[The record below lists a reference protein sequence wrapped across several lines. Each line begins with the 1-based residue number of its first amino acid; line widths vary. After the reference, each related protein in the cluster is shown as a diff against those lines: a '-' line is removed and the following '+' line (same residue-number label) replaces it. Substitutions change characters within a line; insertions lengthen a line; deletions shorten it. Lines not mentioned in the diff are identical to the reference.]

1 MSKLTPEQN
10 TKCLEQ
16 QNKFFGGEVCDFPGA
31 EALKRLYDVE
41 MKNLGSG
48 CYRCKNNC
56 LLYTSPSPRDPGSS
70 RMPSSA

>member
-16 QNKFFGGEVCDFPGA
+16 QNKFFGGEVCNFPGA

-48 CYRCKNNC
+48 CSRCKKNAIKRKYAAKIKKVFENVK
-56 LLYTSPSPRDPGSS
+56 DV
-70 RMPSSA
+70 

>member
-48 CYRCKNNC
+48 CSRCKKNAIKRKYAAKIKKVFENVK
-56 LLYTSPSPRDPGSS
+56 DV
-70 RMPSSA
+70 

>member
-48 CYRCKNNC
+48 CSRCKKNAIKRKYAAKIKKVFENVK
-56 LLYTSPSPRDPGSS
+56 DG
-70 RMPSSA
+70 